1 MRHVGDHMCSSR
13 YTTRDHSGFC
23 EIQYHLPVVSVS
35 LYRETN
41 HYALQVSSSYNSVVF
56 PVPGSI
62 SDQYTRLSP
71 IWPRESGVRLP
82 ARETSGFVS
91 DLIQWVLLARRTFR
105 KVNHQRI
112 MHQPTRSFVNHCIIN
127 VITPYKWPGCQN
139 NSTWWA

>member
-1 MRHVGDHMCSSR
+1 MFIALHHQGPNWAIF
-13 YTTRDHSGFC
+13 HSGFC

-105 KVNHQRI
+105 KVTHQRI
-112 MHQPTRSFVNHCIIN
+112 MHHASAHAIV
-127 VITPYKWPGCQN
+127 CQLLYN
-139 NSTWWA
+139 KCHHAIQVAWMSK